1 MKSALNLRQIEI
13 FRAVMISGSITGAA
27 NLMNITQPGVSRTI
41 AMLES
46 KLGYALFKRQGRR
59 IAPTPEAEA
68 LYREVEKSYRSI
80 ELISQV
86 ALDIGMQKAGAL
98 RIAVLPALAHWLVPK
113 AIARFLST
121 RPKVRVFFES
131 MPSRQIAE
139 LVSTKQFDLGIIEL
153 PLFRSTIEIEPLE
166 PIPYVAVIPRS
177 HRLAAQPSISLK
189 ELHGERMV
197 LISQHSMVRHQIDN
211 MLSSLGVA
219 PDVAIETPSTS
230 LACSLAAEGAGIAL
244 ASRWTAAPFQ
254 GDHVAVLPIRE
265 AFGSNMAIIFPELGD
280 RPALATAFAQEFRDG
295 LRPDASHAP

>member
-80 ELISQV
+80 ELISEV

-98 RIAVLPALAHWLVPK
+98 RIAVLPALAHWLVPR
-113 AIARFLST
+113 AIARFLAT
-121 RPKVRVFFES
+121 RPKVKVFFES

-139 LVSTKQFDLGIIEL
+139 LVSTRQLDLGIIEL
-153 PLFRSTIEIEPLE
+153 PLFRSTIEIEPLD
-166 PIPYVAVIPRS
+166 PIPYVAVIPMS
-177 HRLAAQPSISLK
+177 HPLAGQSSISLK
-189 ELHGERMV
+189 ELNGERMV

-230 LACSLAAEGAGIAL
+230 LACSLAAEGVGIAL
-244 ASRWTAAPFQ
+244 ASKWTATPFQ

-265 AFGSNMAIIFPELGD
+265 AFGSNMAIIFPELGE
-280 RPALATAFAQEFRDG
+280 RLALATAFAQEFRDG
-295 LRPDASHAP
+295 LRTDAPPAS